1 MNWTNIA
8 PLVFAAALA
17 LMPIAASAADAVP
30 TEKDPVA
37 AVKRYL
43 DAYYYG
49 PKSWTDYLAMLGLD
63 AVLDASRRGRS
74 VTND

>member
-1 MNWTNIA
+1 
-8 PLVFAAALA
+8 
-17 LMPIAASAADAVP
+17 
-30 TEKDPVA
+30 
-37 AVKRYL
+37 VKRYL